1 MKKVLSLLIFVL
13 CAAAAFAQNV
23 KPYVFD
29 LNSLP
34 SSNEQKTISFNKAT
48 KTFTVNGYEGSIGF
62 WPYGG
67 LDISAYNIVRIKY
80 KVPGDY
86 GFHFSMDY
94 EGDEIS
100 WFDVLLFH

>member
-1 MKKVLSLLIFVL
+1 MKKLILTFVSLLF
-13 CAAAAFAQNV
+13 AACVFAQNV
-23 KPYVFD
+23 KPYVLD

-34 SSNEQKTISFNKAT
+34 SSNDQNTISFNKAT
-48 KTFTVNGYEGSIGF
+48 KPFTVNGYEGSIGF

-100 WFDVLLFH
+100 WFD